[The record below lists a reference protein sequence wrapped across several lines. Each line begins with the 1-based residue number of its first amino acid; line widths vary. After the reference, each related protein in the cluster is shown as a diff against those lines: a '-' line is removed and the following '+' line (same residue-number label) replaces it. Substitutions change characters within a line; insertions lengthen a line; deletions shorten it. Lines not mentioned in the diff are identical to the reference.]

1 MIRDSAHVGGG
12 RGVAEAGCVVPG
24 HVSFSWGYC
33 SDWQRQG
40 CFFRFFRDVGIKIAR
55 VNMCVGWGELVLLLE
70 GVVEIFGACP
80 VRAGI
85 HSGNVDWV

>member
-12 RGVAEAGCVVPG
+12 RGVAEVGRVIPG
-24 HVSFSWGYC
+24 HVSFSWGYR
-33 SDWQRQG
+33 SDWKRLE
-40 CFFRFFRDVGIKIAR
+40 CFFRFFRDVGIKVAS
-55 VNMCVGWGELVLLLE
+55 VNMCMEWGELVLLLE

-85 HSGNVDWV
+85 YSGNVYWV

>member
-1 MIRDSAHVGGG
+1 MVRDRTHVGGG
-12 RGVAEAGCVVPG
+12 RGVAEEGRIIPA
-24 HVSFSWGYC
+24 HVSFSWGYR
-33 SDWQRQG
+33 SDWKRLE
-40 CFFRFFRDVGIKIAR
+40 CFFRFFRDVGIKIAS

>member
-1 MIRDSAHVGGG
+1 VIRDRTHVGGG
-12 RGVAEAGCVVPG
+12 RGVAEARCVVPG

-33 SDWQRQG
+33 SDWYRQG
-40 CFFRFFRDVGIKIAR
+40 CFFRFFRDVGIKVAG

-80 VRAGI
+80 VGAGI
-85 HSGNVDWV
+85 YSGNVYWV